1 MKVAVLGCGAIGE
14 VVARA
19 LAAGE
24 VPGADLL
31 GVVHRD
37 PADPPGLPVLD
48 TAAALA
54 GADLVV
60 ECAGHGAL
68 ATTGPDVVTAGTDLL
83 VVSIGALTDDALLAA
98 LSTGPGRVHLS
109 TGAIG
114 GLDILRASAL
124 MGGGPERVTVT
135 TTKAASALLPDR
147 PAPDGPVELFRGPAR
162 EVAARFP
169 RSTNVVA
176 AVALATGRWDVV
188 EAAVVADPA
197 ATRTRHV
204 IEATG
209 PSGDYWIEI
218 ANRPSEHTP
227 TTSAVT
233 PYAVLRAVGDLAG
246 APAVLR

>member
-1 MKVAVLGCGAIGE
+1 M
-14 VVARA
+14 
-19 LAAGE
+19 
-24 VPGADLL
+24 PGADLL

-37 PADPPGLPVLD
+37 PADPPGLPVID
-48 TAAALA
+48 ETAAVA

-68 ATTGPDVVTAGTDLL
+68 AATGPGVVASGTDLL
-83 VVSIGALTDDALLAA
+83 VVSVGALTDDDLLTV
-98 LSTGPGRVHLS
+98 LSTGPGRVHLC
-109 TGAIG
+109 TGAVG
-114 GLDILRASAL
+114 GLDVLRAAAL
-124 MGGGPERVTVT
+124 MDGGPERVTVT
-135 TTKAASALLPDR
+135 TTKAASTLLPGR
-147 PAPDGPVELFRGPAR
+147 PSPDGPTELFRGPAR

-209 PSGDYWIEI
+209 PSGDYRIEI
-218 ANRPSEHTP
+218 ANRPSERTP
-227 TTSAVT
+227 TTSAIT
-233 PYAVLRAVGDLAG
+233 PYAVLRAVADLAG